1 VRSTW
6 PYRNRNALELQ
17 LRRRTHATVNR
28 KVRQEGGD
36 VPAVE
41 FTRMAP
47 AMKKHESTNPA
58 DIRLHRSGAEL
69 AGTAGARHL
78 VEKLRP
84 FCAGLTS
91 VRPSSH
97 TFRCGCLPSTLR
109 KGEGQV
115 HARRGRKGAPQWLL
129 LRQDHTSCP
138 SVTAAKRRKASG
150 CSTLQEHNDFRPS
163 ANGPRSA
170 PSIATRP
177 GRVKSA
183 APMAHVLAGDSVARP
198 ANDRV
203 RNSRIWP
210 PASA

>member
-1 VRSTW
+1 
-6 PYRNRNALELQ
+6 L
-17 LRRRTHATVNR
+17 
-28 KVRQEGGD
+28 
-36 VPAVE
+36 PAV
-41 FTRMAP
+41 
-47 AMKKHESTNPA
+47 
-58 DIRLHRSGAEL
+58 
-69 AGTAGARHL
+69 RH
-78 VEKLRP
+78 
-84 FCAGLTS
+84 
-91 VRPSSH
+91 
-97 TFRCGCLPSTLR
+97 TLR